1 MGHGGARTIGC
12 LDIGVAFVEHVR
24 VRQWLAGVGA
34 QPGEGS
40 VWPRCER
47 DGDRRRPP
55 LPLML
60 GEAEV
65 VDRRGWERHG
75 LVVDGVRGVGR
86 VLFAPIGED
95 ADRRGEVQAQAA
107 AA

>member
-1 MGHGGARTIGC
+1 
-12 LDIGVAFVEHVR
+12 LDIGVALVNHVP

-40 VWPRCER
+40 VWLRCER
-47 DGDRRRPP
+47 DGDRRR
-55 LPLML
+55 LRLLLML

-65 VDRRGWERHG
+65 VDRRGWERYG
-75 LVVDGVRGVGR
+75 LVVGGACGVGR
-86 VLFAPIGED
+86 VVFAPIGED
-95 ADRRGEVQAQAA
+95 VDRRGEVQAQAA